1 MNELVYL
8 KNDEAVCSSLLVA
21 EKFEKRHADVMRA
34 IDNLVE
40 NDSTQNCVQCFKR
53 GTYKDSTGKS
63 NKMYVMNRD
72 GFTFLVMGFTGKKA
86 NEWKWQYIKA
96 FNQMEKFIREKQT
109 KIWIETRKAGK
120 LTRKAETDTIKNLV
134 EYAKAQGSQHAD
146 KLYMTYS
153 KLANKMAGVSKRD
166 EATVMQLNNLSLME
180 HQILDDN
187 RFLVMGN
194 DYQERK
200 AFTGTVAYIPYLDNA
215 EITEDGTVIS
225 GKISINYVDAP
236 NIFPVSWNNGKVTEC
251 IFVFPHTI
259 ARKKYVQLQSHLL
272 ENGKYVIKN
281 TVLRCDSGSQEGTE
295 LPEKEWKQLKPF
307 KELAKEV
314 RTGSSEAQFV
324 IDRLNITNNADE
336 NNPMGVAIFANAIDT
351 LKKLDIEYDSYCNEF
366 ELGRKRIF
374 VRPEMLTN
382 ADGTP
387 AFDPDDSV
395 FYALPEDDANGEG
408 LLKEID
414 MSLRAEQHSK
424 AINDDLNYLSL
435 KCGFGTDRYQ
445 FGATGAK
452 TATEII
458 SENSDMYRMIKKH
471 EILLEDALR
480 QLIQIIIRLGMIL
493 GNTLNPECE
502 ITIDFDDSIIE
513 DKETERSRDRQ
524 DVSMGVMSLAEYRA
538 KWYGESEEDAA
549 KNLPEQ
555 NQVME

>member
-1 MNELVYL
+1 MNIFNYFKKAGIDTVDASFYRKIAEWVSWYEGNVRNFSFYKVY
-8 KNDEAVCSSLLVA
+8 SG
-21 EKFEKRHADVMRA
+21 
-34 IDNLVE
+34 
-40 NDSTQNCVQCFKR
+40 R
-53 GTYKDSTGKS
+53 GTYKRCRRKS
-63 NKMYVMNRD
+63 
-72 GFTFLVMGFTGKKA
+72 MGMAKKLSEDIA
-86 NEWKWQYIKA
+86 DLLLNE
-96 FNQMEKFIREKQT
+96 RV
-109 KIWIETRKAGK
+109 
-120 LTRKAETDTIKNLV
+120 TITL
-134 EYAKAQGSQHAD
+134 D
-146 KLYMTYS
+146 
-153 KLANKMAGVSKRD
+153 D
-166 EATVMQLNNLSLME
+166 EATHNFV
-180 HQILDDN
+180 HQVLDDN

-194 DYQERK
+194 EYQERK
-200 AFTGTVAYIPYLDNA
+200 AFTGTIAYIPYLDSA
-215 EITEDGTVIS
+215 EITEEGTVIS

-251 IFVFPHTI
+251 IFAFPHI
-259 ARKKYVQLQSHLL
+259 VARKKYVQLQSHLL
-272 ENGKYVIKN
+272 ENGEYVIKN

-295 LPEKEWKQLKPF
+295 LPEKEWKQLNPF

-395 FYALPEDDANGEG
+395 FYALPDDDANGEG

-549 KNLPEQ
+549 KRLPEQ

>member
-1 MNELVYL
+1 MNIFNYFKKAGIDTVDASFYRKIAEWVSWYEGNVRNFSFYKVYGG
-8 KNDEAVCSSLLVA
+8 
-21 EKFEKRHADVMRA
+21 
-34 IDNLVE
+34 
-40 NDSTQNCVQCFKR
+40 R
-53 GTYKDSTGKS
+53 GTYKRCRRKS
-63 NKMYVMNRD
+63 
-72 GFTFLVMGFTGKKA
+72 MGMAKKLSEDIA
-86 NEWKWQYIKA
+86 DLLLNE
-96 FNQMEKFIREKQT
+96 RV
-109 KIWIETRKAGK
+109 
-120 LTRKAETDTIKNLV
+120 TITL
-134 EYAKAQGSQHAD
+134 D
-146 KLYMTYS
+146 
-153 KLANKMAGVSKRD
+153 D
-166 EATVMQLNNLSLME
+166 EATHNFV

-215 EITEDGTVIS
+215 EIAEDGTVIS
-225 GKISINYVDAP
+225 GKISINYVGAP

-251 IFVFPHTI
+251 IFAFPHTI
-259 ARKKYVQLQSHLL
+259 VRKKYVQLQSHLL
-272 ENGKYVIKN
+272 ENGEYVIKN

-374 VRPEMLTN
+374 VRPEMLIN

-395 FYALPEDDANGEG
+395 FYAMPEDDANGEG

-493 GNTLNPECE
+493 GNTLNSECE

>member
-1 MNELVYL
+1 MGMAKKLSEDIADLLLNERV
-8 KNDEAVCSSLLVA
+8 
-21 EKFEKRHADVMRA
+21 
-34 IDNLVE
+34 
-40 NDSTQNCVQCFKR
+40 
-53 GTYKDSTGKS
+53 
-63 NKMYVMNRD
+63 
-72 GFTFLVMGFTGKKA
+72 
-86 NEWKWQYIKA
+86 
-96 FNQMEKFIREKQT
+96 
-109 KIWIETRKAGK
+109 
-120 LTRKAETDTIKNLV
+120 TITL
-134 EYAKAQGSQHAD
+134 D
-146 KLYMTYS
+146 
-153 KLANKMAGVSKRD
+153 D
-166 EATVMQLNNLSLME
+166 EATHNFV

-194 DYQERK
+194 EYQERK
-200 AFTGTVAYIPYLDNA
+200 AFTGTIAYIPYLDSA
-215 EITEDGTVIS
+215 EITEEGTVIS

-251 IFVFPHTI
+251 IFAFPHI
-259 ARKKYVQLQSHLL
+259 VARKKYVQLQSHLL
-272 ENGKYVIKN
+272 ENGEYVIKN

-295 LPEKEWKQLKPF
+295 LPEKEWKQLNPF

>member
-1 MNELVYL
+1 MNIFNYFKKAGIDTVDASFYRKIAEWVSWYEGNVRNFSFYKVY
-8 KNDEAVCSSLLVA
+8 SG
-21 EKFEKRHADVMRA
+21 
-34 IDNLVE
+34 
-40 NDSTQNCVQCFKR
+40 R
-53 GTYKDSTGKS
+53 GTYKRCRRKS
-63 NKMYVMNRD
+63 
-72 GFTFLVMGFTGKKA
+72 MGMAKKLSEDIA
-86 NEWKWQYIKA
+86 DLLLNE
-96 FNQMEKFIREKQT
+96 RV
-109 KIWIETRKAGK
+109 
-120 LTRKAETDTIKNLV
+120 TITL
-134 EYAKAQGSQHAD
+134 D
-146 KLYMTYS
+146 
-153 KLANKMAGVSKRD
+153 D
-166 EATVMQLNNLSLME
+166 EATHNFV

-194 DYQERK
+194 EYQERK
-200 AFTGTVAYIPYLDNA
+200 AFTGTIAYIPYLDSA
-215 EITEDGTVIS
+215 EITEEGTVIS

-251 IFVFPHTI
+251 IFAFPHI
-259 ARKKYVQLQSHLL
+259 VARKKYVQLQSHLL
-272 ENGKYVIKN
+272 ENGEYVIKN

-295 LPEKEWKQLKPF
+295 LPEKEWKQLNPF

-395 FYALPEDDANGEG
+395 FYALPDDDDANGEG

>member
-1 MNELVYL
+1 MGMAKKLSEDIADLLLNERV
-8 KNDEAVCSSLLVA
+8 
-21 EKFEKRHADVMRA
+21 
-34 IDNLVE
+34 
-40 NDSTQNCVQCFKR
+40 
-53 GTYKDSTGKS
+53 
-63 NKMYVMNRD
+63 
-72 GFTFLVMGFTGKKA
+72 
-86 NEWKWQYIKA
+86 
-96 FNQMEKFIREKQT
+96 
-109 KIWIETRKAGK
+109 
-120 LTRKAETDTIKNLV
+120 TITL
-134 EYAKAQGSQHAD
+134 D
-146 KLYMTYS
+146 
-153 KLANKMAGVSKRD
+153 D
-166 EATVMQLNNLSLME
+166 EATHNFV
-180 HQILDDN
+180 HQVLDDN

-194 DYQERK
+194 EYQERK
-200 AFTGTVAYIPYLDNA
+200 AFTGTIAYIPYLDSA
-215 EITEDGTVIS
+215 EITEEGTVIS

-251 IFVFPHTI
+251 IFAFPHI
-259 ARKKYVQLQSHLL
+259 VARKKYVQLQSHLL
-272 ENGKYVIKN
+272 ENGEYVIKN
-281 TVLRCDSGSQEGTE
+281 TVLRCDSGSREGTE
-295 LPEKEWKQLKPF
+295 LPEKEWKQLNPF

-395 FYALPEDDANGEG
+395 FYALPDDDDANGEG